1 MKASSKVIAFLVPI
15 VMLLLADS
23 ALAGESGE
31 VSCGTAGCGYHLNLK
46 IGGGKLTPALTGY
59 CPAEK
64 KFVSIK
70 LGSWDEYRQPQYCPG
85 RRERLQPI
93 YDGADVARI
102 PCPRC
107 GKMTLK
113 YQRGLFF
120 D

>member
-31 VSCGTAGCGYHLNLK
+31 VSCTTAGCGYHLNLK

-85 RRERLQPI
+85 RREHLQPI

-102 PCPRC
+102 PCPIC